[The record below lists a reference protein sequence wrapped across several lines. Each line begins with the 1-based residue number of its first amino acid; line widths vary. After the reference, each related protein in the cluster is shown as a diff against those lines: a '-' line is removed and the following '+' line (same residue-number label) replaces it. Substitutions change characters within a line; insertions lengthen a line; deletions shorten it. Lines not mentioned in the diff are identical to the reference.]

1 MNEINGTGIRLR
13 ELNFE
18 LLKAVLKVYPG
29 GVTKQFLAEKTG
41 LSLATCGTLVT
52 ELVKTGEV
60 LESARSASGGGRP
73 PRLYTYNNTYAMSAL
88 LHPAVE
94 NGVRILTCCVA
105 DAAGRIIW
113 RESHSPGVID
123 FGTLAGALATAAERF
138 PVRAAAVSFP
148 GPVRNGLPASR
159 DLPELDAQN
168 LTGRLQERFGFAVCL
183 DNDMN
188 FAAAGYYNRFVRHAE
203 KSLCYLSFPPGRY
216 PGGGIIVDGRL
227 TRGFSGFAGEV
238 SFLSFGISRGQQAL
252 RLANRNGLIGQ
263 LGDTLAALAAVVN
276 PEIVVLAGE
285 LPEESMREPVMKL
298 SRELIPAEHL
308 PALVFRGD
316 PLDDCLFGMSLA
328 AQELLAP
335 PVRLVRRR

>member
-1 MNEINGTGIRLR
+1 M
-13 ELNFE
+13 
-18 LLKAVLKVYPG
+18 
-29 GVTKQFLAEKTG
+29 
-41 LSLATCGTLVT
+41 
-52 ELVKTGEV
+52 
-60 LESARSASGGGRP
+60 
-73 PRLYTYNNTYAMSAL
+73 
-88 LHPAVE
+88 
-94 NGVRILTCCVA
+94 
-105 DAAGRIIW
+105 
-113 RESHSPGVID
+113 ID

-148 GPVRNGLPASR
+148 GPVRNGRPASR
-159 DLPELDAQN
+159 ELPELDGQN

-263 LGDTLAALAAVVN
+263 IVDTLAALAAVVN

>member
-1 MNEINGTGIRLR
+1 MR
-13 ELNFE
+13 
-18 LLKAVLKVYPG
+18 
-29 GVTKQFLAEKTG
+29 
-41 LSLATCGTLVT
+41 
-52 ELVKTGEV
+52 
-60 LESARSASGGGRP
+60 RS
-73 PRLYTYNNTYAMSAL
+73 
-88 LHPAVE
+88 V
-94 NGVRILTCCVA
+94 
-105 DAAGRIIW
+105 IW

-123 FGTLAGALATAAERF
+123 FRDACRSARHGGGTLSG
-138 PVRAAAVSFP
+138 PAAAVSFP
-148 GPVRNGLPASR
+148 GPVRNGLPASHE
-159 DLPELDAQN
+159 LPELDGQN

-263 LGDTLAALAAVVN
+263 IVDTLAALAAVVN

-316 PLDDCLFGMSLA
+316 PLDDCLFGMSLGRPGA
-328 AQELLAP
+328 ARPARAAGPAALKL
-335 PVRLVRRR
+335 RRTQTSFFSGGKRNRFFFISGLEIRKNAVFYTL